1 MDSRVLIKKTL
12 AGNKKAF
19 ESIIEGHQRLVS
31 HIVFRMIQNTSDQE
45 DICQDAFLK
54 VYQNLGGFQFESKL
68 STWIAKIAY
77 NTCLN
82 YLEKKRVPLFD
93 DLTSE
98 EKTIETVS
106 DCSYR
111 PDQVVEGRETSSLL
125 RTEIENMPVHY
136 RTILTLYHLDQMSY
150 RELQDYIGQI
160 EKRGFET
167 LKFKVDLNFKLTFP
181 LASFIMALLGIP
193 FAFSMGKRGTLVGI
207 GLGVIIAMVYW
218 GTIATFRSL
227 GYVNYLSPFLAAWG
241 PSLIFGAVGLYLI
254 STLKT

>member
-1 MDSRVLIKKTL
+1 MDSRYLVKNTL

-31 HIVFRMIQNTSDQE
+31 HVVFRMIQNTADQE
-45 DICQDAFLK
+45 DICQDVFLK
-54 VYQNLGGFQFESKL
+54 VYQNLRGFQFESKL

-77 NTCLN
+77 NACLS

-111 PDQVVEGRETSSLL
+111 PDQVVEGKETSSVL
-125 RTEIENMPVHY
+125 RNEIEKMPVHY

-150 RELQDYIGQI
+150 SEIGETMELPEGTVKSHLFRARRLLKERLLAKYRRE
-160 EKRGFET
+160 
-167 LKFKVDLNFKLTFP
+167 DLCN
-181 LASFIMALLGIP
+181 S
-193 FAFSMGKRGTLVGI
+193 
-207 GLGVIIAMVYW
+207 
-218 GTIATFRSL
+218 
-227 GYVNYLSPFLAAWG
+227 
-241 PSLIFGAVGLYLI
+241 
-254 STLKT
+254 ST